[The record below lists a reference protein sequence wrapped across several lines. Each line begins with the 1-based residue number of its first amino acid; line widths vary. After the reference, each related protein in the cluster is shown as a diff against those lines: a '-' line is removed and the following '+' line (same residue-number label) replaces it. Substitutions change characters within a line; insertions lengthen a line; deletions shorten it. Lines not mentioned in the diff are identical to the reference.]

1 MSTTA
6 PLSGGKVMLL
16 VDADNVSA
24 DVMEQAVR
32 RVLVEHGHL
41 HVRRAYCTPEV
52 ALRHQGL
59 FKRLGMRPLVNL
71 AAGKNSTDIA
81 LAVDA
86 LDLAIAERPQ
96 VVYLVSSDSDFAP
109 LVLRLREKGCRV
121 CGIGQQGKT
130 GDETRAAYDHFID
143 LVHKGGDAPQAPVA
157 GPSAA
162 PARSPAAR
170 KVAAKKAPAARKT
183 SRRAAAVP
191 AAESAPA
198 PAPAM
203 QPLPAPALP
212 PAPAAA
218 PARKK
223 ASASPAAKKT
233 RSAGTRGER
242 VIEPAPPAEVQAVAR
257 KTASGRQDA
266 LVDADAILGAVPA
279 LRGGA
284 EVALNDVAQALRAA
298 RVLGKNASSIK
309 LFDKLPAD
317 FQVLHQ
323 PDRIRWK
330 GAAGR

>member
-32 RVLVEHGHL
+32 RVLAEHGHL

-143 LVHKGGDAPQAPVA
+143 LVHKGGEAAAAP
-157 GPSAA
+157 GPSATQ
-162 PARSPAAR
+162 ARPPAAR
-170 KVAAKKAPAARKT
+170 KAAAKKVPAARKAA
-183 SRRAAAVP
+183 RRPTAAAV
-191 AAESAPA
+191 AEPVPA
-198 PAPAM
+198 PATAPV
-203 QPLPAPALP
+203 PVPSPAPASP
-212 PAPAAA
+212 PAPMAA
-218 PARKK
+218 PAGKK
-223 ASASPAAKKT
+223 AKPSPAAKKT
-233 RSAGTRGER
+233 RSTGIRGER
-242 VIEPAPPAEVQAVAR
+242 TVDAAPPAEPPDVAR
-257 KTASGRQDA
+257 KPAAGRQEA
-266 LVDADAILGAVPA
+266 LVDADAILSAVPA